1 MNKKRKRELLEV
13 TDILDDAVTS
23 IQDVI
28 DEEQESFDNL
38 PPGLQDSERGAKME
52 DAIAFMEGLVSDIEA
67 VEQKIKS
74 YE

>member
-1 MNKKRKRELLEV
+1 MNKERKRELLEV
-13 TDILDDAVTS
+13 VDILEDAVTS

-52 DAIAFMEGLVSDIEA
+52 DAITFMEGLVSDIEA